1 MIIKNEDEIIVK
13 RIYCQIDKC
22 LSCHSCEIA
31 CAVTHSKSKKLVT
44 AINENPLPL
53 KFIKVEYIDEKG
65 KINAKRSI
73 AIQCRQCEDPV
84 CLQACITGGIYK
96 DKESGNIVIDPEKCV
111 GCWSCI
117 MVCPFGVII
126 QNEKDHIA
134 SRCDLCADEETPPC
148 VMVCPTKALVYCENN
163 EVNIE
168 HLEQ

>member
-1 MIIKNEDEIIVK
+1 VK

-31 CAVTHSKSKKLVT
+31 CAVAQSKSKELIT
-44 AINENPLPL
+44 AISEDPLPL
-53 KFIKVEYIDEKG
+53 QLIKVEYIDEKG
-65 KINAKRSI
+65 KVNARRSI

-84 CLQACITGGIYK
+84 CYQACIAGGIYK
-96 DKESGNIVIDPEKCV
+96 DKKSGKIISEPEKCV

-126 QNEKDHIA
+126 QNDKDHMA
-134 SRCDLCADEETPPC
+134 LRCDLCPDEEIPPC
-148 VMVCPTKALVYCENN
+148 VTACPTHALVYCEAGEINK
-163 EVNIE
+163 E